1 MGYKIRYDAF
11 MPKAG
16 IYKYNQRK
24 KRIVKFIITGIFV
37 FGLLVP
43 AYRNGF
49 LKELLIPGNSAVTQ
63 QAIENM
69 VVNIKEGT
77 TIQDAIV
84 AFCEEVIENEK
95 LY

>member
-16 IYKYNQRK
+16 ASKHCQHK
-24 KRIVKFIITGIFV
+24 KRIVKFIIIGA
-37 FGLLVP
+37 LLFAFFVP

-49 LKELLIPGNSAVTQ
+49 LKELLIPGNSAVTE
-63 QAIENM
+63 QALENLVLNM
-69 VVNIKEGT
+69 KDGA

-95 LY
+95 MY

>member
-16 IYKYNQRK
+16 TYKCNQRK
-24 KRIVKFIITGIFV
+24 KRIIKWIITGILV
-37 FGLLVP
+37 LGLLVP
-43 AYRNGF
+43 AYRKGF
-49 LKELLIPGNSAVTQ
+49 LKELLIPGDSVVTQ

-69 VVNIKEGT
+69 VANIKDGA